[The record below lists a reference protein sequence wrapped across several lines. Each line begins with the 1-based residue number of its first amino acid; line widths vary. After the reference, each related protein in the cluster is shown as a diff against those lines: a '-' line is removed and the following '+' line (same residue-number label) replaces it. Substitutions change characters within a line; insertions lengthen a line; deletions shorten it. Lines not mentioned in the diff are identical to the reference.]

1 VTLPSLPRPKSLA
14 CRIRPSQL
22 SATTLIVVLRY
33 AITQR
38 ALFSGDDRLQQAA
51 LVRQAGR
58 WADEG
63 IDFIQLREKD
73 LTPFDLILL
82 ARKIREAISHSPTR
96 LLINSNPG
104 VAITTAAHGV
114 HLTAAPNQP
123 SATDIRR
130 RYAQSGLPDP
140 IITVSCHDLA
150 EIERART
157 QPITAILFAPVFE
170 KSISGQQITPG
181 TGLDRLREACAA
193 AAPIPVYALG
203 GVTPENAP
211 KCLAAGAAGIA
222 GIRLF
227 HNPIEGE
234 AR

>member
-1 VTLPSLPRPKSLA
+1 M
-14 CRIRPSQL
+14 
-22 SATTLIVVLRY
+22 LRY

-51 LVRQAGR
+51 LVRQTAR
-58 WADEG
+58 WAAEG

-73 LTPFDLILL
+73 LTAFDLILL
-82 ARKIREAISHSPTR
+82 ARKILEAISHSPTR

-104 VAITTAAHGV
+104 VAISTAAHGV
-114 HLTAAPNQP
+114 HLTTAPNQP
-123 SATDIRR
+123 TPTQIRH
-130 RYAQSGLPDP
+130 RYTLANLPDP
-140 IITVSCHDLA
+140 VITISGHTLA

-157 QPITAILFAPVFE
+157 EHPTAILFAPVFE
-170 KSISGQQITPG
+170 KSISGQLVVPG
-181 TGLDRLREACAA
+181 AGLDRLREACTA

-211 KCLAAGAAGIA
+211 QCLSAGAAGIA

-227 HNPIEGE
+227 HDPIEGE
-234 AR
+234 AHGSRTQ

>member
-1 VTLPSLPRPKSLA
+1 
-14 CRIRPSQL
+14 
-22 SATTLIVVLRY
+22 VLRY

-38 ALFSGDDRLQQAA
+38 TLFSGDSSLQQAA
-51 LVRQAGR
+51 LVRQTVR
-58 WADEG
+58 WAAEG

-96 LLINSNPG
+96 LLINSSPG
-104 VAITTAAHGV
+104 VAISTAAHGV

-123 SATDIRR
+123 TAIDIRR
-130 RYAQSGLPDP
+130 RYALSNLPDP
-140 IITVSCHDLA
+140 IITISCHSLA
-150 EIERART
+150 EIEQART

-181 TGLDRLREACAA
+181 IGLDRLREACTA
-193 AAPIPVYALG
+193 AAPIPIYALG
-203 GVTPENAP
+203 GVTPENTP
-211 KCLAAGAAGIA
+211 QCREAGAAGVA

-227 HNPIEGE
+227 HHP
-234 AR
+234 

>member
-1 VTLPSLPRPKSLA
+1 M
-14 CRIRPSQL
+14 
-22 SATTLIVVLRY
+22 LRY

-38 ALFSGDDRLQQAA
+38 TLFSGDDRDDSLQQAA
-51 LVRQAGR
+51 LVRQAAR
-58 WADEG
+58 WAAEG

-73 LTPFDLILL
+73 LPSFDLILL
-82 ARKIREAISHSPTR
+82 ARKILEAISAHPTR

-114 HLTAAPNQP
+114 HLTAAPNQAT
-123 SATDIRR
+123 ATDIRR
-130 RYAQSGLPDP
+130 RYAQSKLPDP
-140 IITVSCHDLA
+140 VITVSCHTLA

-170 KSISGQQITPG
+170 KSISGQQVAPG
-181 TGLDRLREACAA
+181 TGLERLREACNS

-203 GVTPENAP
+203 GVTLENAP
-211 KCLAAGAAGIA
+211 QCLEAGAAGVA

-227 HNPIEGE
+227 HNPS
-234 AR
+234 

>member
-1 VTLPSLPRPKSLA
+1 M
-14 CRIRPSQL
+14 
-22 SATTLIVVLRY
+22 LRY

-51 LVRQAGR
+51 LVRQTAR
-58 WADEG
+58 WAAEG

-82 ARKIREAISHSPTR
+82 ARKILEAISHSPTR

-104 VAITTAAHGV
+104 VAISTAAHGV
-114 HLTAAPNQP
+114 HLTTAPNQP
-123 SATDIRR
+123 TPTQIRH
-130 RYAQSGLPDP
+130 RYTLANLPDP
-140 IITVSCHDLA
+140 VITISGHTLA

-157 QPITAILFAPVFE
+157 EHPTAILFAPVFE
-170 KSISGQQITPG
+170 KSISGQLVVPG
-181 TGLDRLREACAA
+181 AGLDRLREACTA

-211 KCLAAGAAGIA
+211 QCLSAGAAGIA

-227 HNPIEGE
+227 HDPIEGE
-234 AR
+234 AHGSRTQ

>member
-1 VTLPSLPRPKSLA
+1 
-14 CRIRPSQL
+14 
-22 SATTLIVVLRY
+22 VLRY

-38 ALFSGDDRLQQAA
+38 TLFPGDDSLQQAA
-51 LVRQAGR
+51 LVRQTAR

-82 ARKIREAISHSPTR
+82 ARKILQAIAHSPTP
-96 LLINSNPG
+96 LVINSSVG

-114 HLTAAPNQP
+114 HLTSAPNQP
-123 SATDIRR
+123 TPADIHR
-130 RYAQSGLPDP
+130 RYRLAGLPDP
-140 IITVSCHDLA
+140 VITVSCHTLA

-157 QPITAILFAPVFE
+157 EPVTAILFAPVFE
-170 KSISGQQITPG
+170 KSISGQQVAPG
-181 TGLDRLREACAA
+181 AGLDHLHEACLA

-203 GVTPENAP
+203 GVTLENSP
-211 KCLAAGAAGIA
+211 QCLAAGATGVA

-227 HNPIEGE
+227 HP
-234 AR
+234 

>member
-1 VTLPSLPRPKSLA
+1 
-14 CRIRPSQL
+14 
-22 SATTLIVVLRY
+22 VLRY

-38 ALFSGDDRLQQAA
+38 TLFSGDESAQQAA
-51 LVRQAGR
+51 LVRQTTR
-58 WADEG
+58 WASEG

-73 LTPFDLILL
+73 LASFDLILL
-82 ARKIREAISHSPTR
+82 ARKVLEAISPHPTR

-123 SATDIRR
+123 TPIDIRR
-130 RYAQSGLPDP
+130 RYALSKLPDP
-140 IITVSCHDLA
+140 IITVSCHTLA
-150 EIERART
+150 EIERARI

-170 KSISGQQITPG
+170 KSFPGHLSIPG

-193 AAPIPVYALG
+193 AAPIPVYSLG

-211 KCLAAGAAGIA
+211 QCLAAGATGVA

-227 HNPIEGE
+227 HTAQP
-234 AR
+234 

>member
-1 VTLPSLPRPKSLA
+1 
-14 CRIRPSQL
+14 
-22 SATTLIVVLRY
+22 VLRY

-38 ALFSGDDRLQQAA
+38 TLFSGDESAQQAA
-51 LVRQAGR
+51 LVRQTTR
-58 WADEG
+58 WASEG

-82 ARKIREAISHSPTR
+82 ARKIREATSSSSTR

-123 SATDIRR
+123 TAIDIRR
-130 RYAQSGLPDP
+130 RYAQSNLSDP
-140 IITVSCHDLA
+140 VITVSCHTLA

-170 KSISGQQITPG
+170 KSISGEQITPG
-181 TGLDRLREACAA
+181 AGLERLREACAA

-203 GVTPENAP
+203 GVTLENAP
-211 KCLAAGAAGIA
+211 QCLAVGAAGIA

-227 HNPIEGE
+227 HTDQP
-234 AR
+234 